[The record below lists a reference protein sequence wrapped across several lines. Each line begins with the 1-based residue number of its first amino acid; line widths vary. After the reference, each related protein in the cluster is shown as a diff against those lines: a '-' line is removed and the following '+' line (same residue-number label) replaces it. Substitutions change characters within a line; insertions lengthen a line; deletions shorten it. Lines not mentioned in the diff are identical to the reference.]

1 MVLSTKA
8 REASPSASPRPAE
21 RAENIFENSPFPSFS
36 ISWRP
41 TLFAHF
47 YFLNSGFPAFLLL
60 RPPLPHRFSWWP
72 CQIWK
77 ASNISKVVKVV
88 QDHVW
93 VTFSLGGQSGVG
105 TRESISLKGW
115 SGFVLGDVFPSE
127 AVRGPML
134 VMVFPRRKEMK
145 LTRLSHLL
153 SFASLFTIYKGV
165 ISVHFAFVFP
175 F

>member
-1 MVLSTKA
+1 MVKSRLKK
-8 REASPSASPRPAE
+8 SAPECPFECEGGVIAIWAMPTYRWHQPE
-21 RAENIFENSPFPSFS
+21 RVFPKGCSGPCVSNIFPRRS
-36 ISWRP
+36 
-41 TLFAHF
+41 
-47 YFLNSGFPAFLLL
+47 
-60 RPPLPHRFSWWP
+60 
-72 CQIWK
+72 
-77 ASNISKVVKVV
+77 
-88 QDHVW
+88 
-93 VTFSLGGQSGVG
+93 VG
-105 TRESISLKGW
+105 TRESISLKGC

-134 VMVFPRRKEMK
+134 VMVFPRRKDMK

>member
-1 MVLSTKA
+1 MNMVLSTKA

-93 VTFSLGGQSGVG
+93 VTFSLGGQSGPV
-105 TRESISLKGW
+105 K
-115 SGFVLGDVFPSE
+115 VFPWKV
-127 AVRGPML
+127 VRGSFL
-134 VMVFPRRKEMK
+134 VTFFPQ
-145 LTRLSHLL
+145 RL
-153 SFASLFTIYKGV
+153 FGAPCWWWFSLAGKIWSLPG
-165 ISVHFAFVFP
+165 FP
-175 F
+175 IC